1 MQKLPNFNP
10 SVREIWKIM
19 SDGRIIYRKTSIVA
33 NIEDDTLD
41 MQSILE
47 DLVQDLNFSFENV
60 VRFMHFLPS
69 LLNMCKARHI
79 DVTNI
84 PIMPSLENYKKW
96 KDEDE

>member
-1 MQKLPNFNP
+1 VQKLPNFNP

-19 SDGRIIYRKTSIVA
+19 SDGRIIYRRTNIIA

-47 DLVQDLNFSFENV
+47 DLVQDLDFSFENV

-69 LLNMCKARHI
+69 LLTMCKARHI
-79 DVTNI
+79 DVTNV
-84 PIMPSLENYKKW
+84 PTMPSLENYKKW
-96 KDEDE
+96 KEDE